1 MSNILIEANNI
12 SKIYDPDVYLK
23 RGKNFVALDN
33 VNFVLE
39 KGDFTCIMGPSGSGK
54 STLLNCLSTLDNV
67 SMGHVLLK
75 GTDMT
80 TLNKEELCEFRYKTL
95 GFVFQDHNL
104 IPYLSIFD
112 NIATP
117 AMLGEQQSKVI
128 KEKVLKIAKDLE
140 IEKLLDKFP
149 SECSGGECQRVA
161 IARAL
166 INDPEII
173 FCDEPTGNLDSKNSH
188 KVLSI
193 LSELNK
199 KGTTILL
206 VTHDAMIASYAKTM
220 MYLYD
225 GGIQTV
231 IHRHQSDQVNFFKKI
246 NEIVSQDSLL
256 KQFSHVTSP
265 EEINAEITNPI
276 VEEKNL
282 KDDNTIETIKIENTQ
297 KEFISRQSVY
307 MYIDGQ
313 PYDEQIYDR
322 NTPFRIKGTQAYY
335 RNKHNDEVVIDLSEI
350 QKIKLDL
357 RANFMNFGFFSQF
370 TFHVLID
377 MVSENGTY
385 MFKAVN
391 KDDMI
396 QVIHYFE
403 KLNILIEDPRQIIE
417 SFQKYP
423 RDYERTKFYQRTHK
437 DLQKHGQFDKI
448 NPITN
453 KKM

>member
-67 SMGHVLLK
+67 SLGHVLLK

-80 TLNKEELCEFRYKTL
+80 TLNKEDLCEFRYKTL

-117 AMLGEQQSKVI
+117 AMLGNQKSNVL

-188 KVLSI
+188 KVLNI
-193 LSELNK
+193 LSQLNQ

-231 IHRHQSDQVNFFKKI
+231 IHRHQSNQVQFFKKI

-256 KQFSHVTSP
+256 KEFSQVDSHTEMKI
-265 EEINAEITNPI
+265 EEEPI
-276 VEEKNL
+276 LEEPLNKQI
-282 KDDNTIETIKIENTQ
+282 DIETIKVENKK

-313 PYDEQIYDR
+313 PYDEDIYNR
-322 NTPFRIKGTQAYY
+322 NTPFRIEGTVAYY
-335 RNKHNDEVVIDLSEI
+335 RNKHNDDVMIDLSKI
-350 QKIKLDL
+350 KKIKLDL
-357 RANFMNFGFFSQF
+357 RAKFVNFGLFSQF
-370 TFHVLID
+370 TFNVFID
-377 MVSENGTY
+377 MISDEGTY

-391 KDDMI
+391 TDDMI

-403 KLNILIEDPRQIIE
+403 NLQIPIEDPRQIIE
-417 SFQKYP
+417 AYKKYP

-437 DLQKHGQFDKI
+437 DLQKYGAFDNI

-453 KKM
+453 KKI